1 MKKKIKWL
9 AILVI
14 ICLLLL
20 TIFVIFI
27 CHGKKDQ
34 NKKNQQEGFSLEEVI
49 KNPEYSLDEL
59 YDIIEEPEKFY
70 ELTAPVKSS
79 YAIEMYYFYN
89 YFSKNTPVKVAKK
102 VKTNDSKVVE
112 VVEVEYINKDEFE
125 KRMESA
131 YQSEEVLKNSTEES
145 NKTNNDEYDYREYIP
160 YNKFIRE
167 LIYGYAEEMEG

>member
-1 MKKKIKWL
+1 MKKKLKWL

-70 ELTAPVKSS
+70 ELT
-79 YAIEMYYFYN
+79 EE
-89 YFSKNTPVKVAKK
+89 SKNKNNNQNSLLVHNSLLNSNDNEVNP
-102 VKTNDSKVVE
+102 KTNKNTKNESQIKE
-112 VVEVEYINKDEFE
+112 KCEINE
-125 KRMESA
+125 
-131 YQSEEVLKNSTEES
+131 LST
-145 NKTNNDEYDYREYIP
+145 
-160 YNKFIRE
+160 KFTK
-167 LIYGYAEEMEG
+167 